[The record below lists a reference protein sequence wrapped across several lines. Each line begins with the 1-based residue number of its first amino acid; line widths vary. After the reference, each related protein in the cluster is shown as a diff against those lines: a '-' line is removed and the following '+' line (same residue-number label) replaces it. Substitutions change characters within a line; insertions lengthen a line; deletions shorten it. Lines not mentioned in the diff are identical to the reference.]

1 VEASAATAL
10 VKVAR
15 ATFFA
20 SGAFAPIWNLALKKM
35 GARWTCAVRR
45 HLMFNMIRP
54 CFLVI
59 DNQYPGSIS
68 ARKLVIETA
77 QLNVITAY
85 SAQEAI
91 GLLSRFP
98 AVDGIVLDTEVQGI
112 PCQQLIERLRQI
124 RGDVPIITVSPTGHD
139 RCDGE
144 EYHVSSYD
152 PQALLDQLKHIC
164 AHDEHQAIRENE
176 ESNDGK

>member
-1 VEASAATAL
+1 
-10 VKVAR
+10 
-15 ATFFA
+15 
-20 SGAFAPIWNLALKKM
+20 
-35 GARWTCAVRR
+35 
-45 HLMFNMIRP
+45 MIRP

-85 SAQEAI
+85 SAQEA
-91 GLLSRFP
+91 LDTLFRFP

-112 PCQQLIERLRQI
+112 PCQQLIARLRKI
-124 RGDVPIITVSPTGHD
+124 RAEVPIVTVSPTGHD

-152 PQALLDQLKHIC
+152 PQALLDQLKQIC
-164 AHDEHQAIRENE
+164 GHREHQAIRENE
-176 ESNDGK
+176 ESNGAHS